1 MDGAALAAVIGEISH
16 SPLDQAAAVAVTRL
30 QK

>member
-1 MDGAALAAVIGEISH
+1 MDDAALAAVIGEISH
-16 SPLDQAAAVAVTRL
+16 SPLDQAAAVAATL